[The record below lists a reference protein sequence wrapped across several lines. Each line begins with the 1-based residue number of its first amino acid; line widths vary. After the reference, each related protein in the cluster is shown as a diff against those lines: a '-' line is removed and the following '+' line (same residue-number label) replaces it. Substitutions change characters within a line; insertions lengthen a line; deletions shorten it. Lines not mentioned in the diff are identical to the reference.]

1 MTPKMKKEGFDFPI
15 SCIGI
20 MADLWSKDGV
30 TQKQLGSSMIKTK
43 SSVTKMLESLESS
56 KLIEKNT
63 DSADRRNKLIYLTAK
78 GQGFKSLIQE
88 KSAEYQLELLESHTQ
103 EELEITKKVLKT
115 IYLNL
120 KEKISN
126 EDQI

>member
-56 KLIEKNT
+56 KLIGVRMGAPFCLCT
-63 DSADRRNKLIYLTAK
+63 IGFAFLYLQRRVSTTA
-78 GQGFKSLIQE
+78 L
-88 KSAEYQLELLESHTQ
+88 
-103 EELEITKKVLKT
+103 
-115 IYLNL
+115 
-120 KEKISN
+120 
-126 EDQI
+126 